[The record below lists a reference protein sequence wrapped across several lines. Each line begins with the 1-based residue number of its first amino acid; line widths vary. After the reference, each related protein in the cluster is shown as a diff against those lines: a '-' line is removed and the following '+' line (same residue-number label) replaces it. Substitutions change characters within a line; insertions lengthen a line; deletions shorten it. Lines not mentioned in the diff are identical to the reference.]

1 MAENKKTTAARTTD
15 RPSTET
21 LNERNHEPPPPL
33 HRQHQWHP
41 FPSLAPPNKKTR
53 RRIHHPQPPTKLENE
68 DEQPTILL
76 ENHAHVR
83 PVRYV

>member
-21 LNERNHEPPPPL
+21 LNERNHEPPPL